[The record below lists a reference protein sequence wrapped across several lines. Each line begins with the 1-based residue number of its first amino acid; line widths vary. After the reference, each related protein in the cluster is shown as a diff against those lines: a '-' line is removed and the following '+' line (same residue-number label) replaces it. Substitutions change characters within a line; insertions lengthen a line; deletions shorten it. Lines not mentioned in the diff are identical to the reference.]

1 MQERGQNEA
10 ARNNHILPQPRAGT
24 RQELRTMEK
33 VSVYIPAYNSAE
45 FLSRAIDGLL
55 AQTLPADEIL
65 VIDDGSRDATAEI
78 AARYPDVT
86 LVRHP
91 QNSGLGAARNTG
103 FRTARNELV
112 ASLDADCVP
121 DPGWLAGLA
130 RHFGN
135 PNLAGVG
142 GRLIEGNQRTVADR
156 WRRAHMPQEWGDQP
170 LRNPK
175 FLFGCNNMFRK
186 SAVLD
191 AGGYDDSMRTNGED
205 TDMSRHLRDNGWDLL
220 YDPEPRVVHLRHDTM
235 RSILDTY
242 WRWWRFG
249 VRAYANGV
257 CLRSVLGHAL
267 FVHFRYTFLDL
278 VQSDLSAGRFGLL
291 GLDLAALCYLPYRD
305 FRLWL
310 STHPKF
316 TSQHISSEV

>member
-1 MQERGQNEA
+1 V
-10 ARNNHILPQPRAGT
+10 
-24 RQELRTMEK
+24 EK

-55 AQTLPADEIL
+55 VQTLPADEIL

-78 AARYPDVT
+78 AARYPQVT

-91 QNSGLGAARNTG
+91 RNSGLGAARNTG
-103 FRTARNELV
+103 FRTARNKLV

-121 DPGWLAGLA
+121 DPSWLAGLA
-130 RHFGN
+130 RHFDD
-135 PNLAGVG
+135 PKLAGAG

-175 FLFGCNNMFRK
+175 FLFGCNNMFRR
-186 SAVLD
+186 SAVLG
-191 AGGYDDSMRTNGED
+191 AGGYDESMRTNGED
-205 TDMSRHLRDNGWDLL
+205 TDMSWHLREKGWDLL
-220 YDPEPRVVHLRHDTM
+220 YDPEPRVVHLRHDTP

-257 CLRSVLGHAL
+257 RLRSVIGHAL

-278 VQSDLSAGRFGLL
+278 VRSDLSARRFDLL
-291 GLDLAALCYLPYRD
+291 GLDLAALGYLPYRD
-305 FRLWL
+305 FCLWL
-310 STHPKF
+310 AEHPKIAA
-316 TSQHISSEV
+316 QRVSSEV